1 MPRPALLF
9 LAAGL
14 VLSGALPL
22 SAQKFL
28 PKSIQF
34 KGDAEYT
41 DQELLAAAGLK
52 KGAVL
57 TSAEM
62 QDHAKQLMDS
72 GVFDNLTYKF
82 DGIDLV
88 FSLIPAA
95 QLYPLRLA
103 NLPLAPGKDLD
114 ARLHEHFPLY
124 HGKVPAEGGLMEQV
138 RQTLQEMLAAK
149 GISAAITATPSSAQA
164 GKGAFVS
171 FAIASPPVLIGEIHP
186 DTAPAAL
193 DSKAEEILAKLT
205 GSPFDAEGSPSQI
218 DTYLGNFYRDQGYL
232 EAEIHANPQGAPVIT
247 PEAIRIPFLVSVSPG
262 QQYYLKSIQLAPGL
276 VVTQAEFDRQSA
288 LHPGDIAGGQRLTED
303 WVLIARQYH
312 DKGYM
317 KPSVHPTPSFD
328 HAQGTVSYAVT
339 VEPGPAYTMGK
350 LSIEN
355 VGDDLRA
362 MMLAAWKMPAGAV
375 FNESAV
381 RNYFFL
387 EDANPQL
394 QRIFAAVNC
403 KYSLHLND
411 DTHTVDVVL
420 RLEKRP

>member
-1 MPRPALLF
+1 LL

-14 VLSGALPL
+14 VLSGSLLLP
-22 SAQKFL
+22 AQKFL

-95 QLYPLRLA
+95 QLYPLRLQ
-103 NLPLAPGKDLD
+103 NLPLAPGKELD
-114 ARLHEHFPLY
+114 AQLHERFPLY

-138 RQTLQEMLAAK
+138 RQALEEMLAAK

-171 FAIASPPVLIGEIHP
+171 LAIAAPPVLIGEIHP
-186 DTAPAAL
+186 DTASVAL
-193 DSKAEEILAKLT
+193 DSEAEEILAKLT
-205 GSPFDAEGSPSQI
+205 GSPYDRDGSPSQI
-218 DTYLGNFYRDQGYL
+218 ATYLGNFYRDQGYL
-232 EAEIHANPQGAPVIT
+232 EADIHANPQGAPVIT

-262 QQYYLKSIQLAPGL
+262 QQYKLKSIQLAPGL
-276 VVTQAEFDRQSA
+276 AVTQAEFDRQSTI
-288 LHPGDIAGGQRLTED
+288 HPGDIAGGQRLTED
-303 WVLIARQYH
+303 WVLIARLYH

-317 KPSVHPTPSFD
+317 RPSVHPTPSFD
-328 HAQGTVSYAVT
+328 RAPGTVSFGVS
-339 VEPGPAYTMGK
+339 VESGPVYTMGK

-355 VGDDLRA
+355 VGDDLRPA
-362 MMLAAWKMPAGAV
+362 MLAAWKMPAGAV

-387 EDANPQL
+387 EDADPL
-394 QRIFAAVNC
+394 LKRVFAVVNC
-403 KYSLHLND
+403 RYNLQLND
-411 DTHTVDVVL
+411 VTHTVDVVL